1 MLYVVH
7 VSVTVSL
14 SPIGNAPV
22 LKQKKFTVARERTIG
37 WMNQWLRK
45 NLKCD
50 SAESVVKSLHH
61 VTCYY
66 SHMTCFF
73 SCSLCTSSSP
83 SPLHWIQTWG
93 RFTM

>member
-1 MLYVVH
+1 MHVANVLVH
-7 VSVTVSL
+7 VRGVCRGSVTVSL

-50 SAESVVKSLHH
+50 SAESVVR
-61 VTCYY
+61 
-66 SHMTCFF
+66 F
-73 SCSLCTSSSP
+73 LC
-83 SPLHWIQTWG
+83 H
-93 RFTM
+93 F